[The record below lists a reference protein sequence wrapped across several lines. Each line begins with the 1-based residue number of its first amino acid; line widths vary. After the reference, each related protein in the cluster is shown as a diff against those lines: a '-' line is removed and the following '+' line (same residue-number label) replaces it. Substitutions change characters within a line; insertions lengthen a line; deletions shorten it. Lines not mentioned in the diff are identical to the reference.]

1 MTIEEIVCGESR
13 NTELK
18 EMLPKDSEKYTK
30 TLHGHKY
37 PFPSLSIS
45 GNTGG
50 LLRVPQILQLPS
62 VLLSSE
68 KKYPG
73 QSVSC

>member
-30 TLHGHKY
+30 IIIA
-37 PFPSLSIS
+37 FANSQ
-45 GNTGG
+45 GG
-50 LLRVPQILQLPS
+50 QLIIG
-62 VLLSSE
+62 VE
-68 KKYPG
+68 Y
-73 QSVSC
+73 